1 MVDLPTTEIIEPELF
16 VPENETELMQ
26 QIDDFIAW
34 YNFDRP
40 QLKFKG
46 MTPIEYRETY
56 L

>member
-1 MVDLPTTEIIEPELF
+1 MI
-16 VPENETELMQ
+16 Q
-26 QIDDFIAW
+26 QIDNFIAW
-34 YNFDRP
+34 YNFDRS

>member
-1 MVDLPTTEIIEPELF
+1 M
-16 VPENETELMQ
+16 
-26 QIDDFIAW
+26 AW

>member
-1 MVDLPTTEIIEPELF
+1 MELF
-16 VPENETELMQ
+16 VPENETELIQ
-26 QIDDFIAW
+26 QIDNFIAW